1 VLFRSAYFK
10 RGAKGQILVDG
21 VHHGSFATSSG
32 SIYSLWRQDARESS
46 VWGYQFLTSVGT
58 KHYHIGIKEAKDID
72 WIDAGMDIAGILVD
86 IPTVGSGGRMVNG
99 LQVSAIAVGNLL
111 DVGGMAYSTGIG
123 VDDGALTNA
132 ERIDIVLA
140 AWGTQ
145 IPILPDAV
153 SLGINVL
160 EITP

>member
-1 VLFRSAYFK
+1 
-10 RGAKGQILVDG
+10 VDG
-21 VHHGSFATSSG
+21 VHHGNFATSSQD
-32 SIYSLWRQDARESS
+32 IYSLWRQDARESS
-46 VWGYQFLTSVGT
+46 VWGHQFSTAADT
-58 KHYHIGIKEAKDID
+58 KHYHIGIKKAKDID
-72 WIDAGMDIAGILVD
+72 WVDAGMDIAGIFVD

-111 DVGGMAYSTGIG
+111 DVRGMAYSTGAG
-123 VDDGALTNA
+123 VDDGTLTNA

-160 EITP
+160 DITP